1 MPPLMPP
8 QPAWKQE
15 ARGETPPAEQTEHK
29 PAEAAPEAKS
39 DAKPE
44 DQNKG

>member
-15 ARGETPPAEQTEHK
+15 ARSETLPAEHTEHK
-29 PAEAAPEAKS
+29 PAEAAPET
-39 DAKPE
+39 KPE